1 MLVECIC
8 GESKFAVDAKAI
20 GFNGRLVKCGLCAR
34 EWFQESKLNILEK
47 RIIEVDQKLQAKEI
61 EILEQKSDFRKR
73 IASLEKEV
81 NKKKLEQENQDSIQT
96 NINALEQRTREKE
109 LEAKQQGDLE
119 SRFAALDTALKKMT
133 LDSITKNSTLEK
145 STFALEDKLKEE
157 SYEDK
162 LSNLEN
168 RLNINVHDDQDSKKD
183 FEIEDVKKIE
193 RNQKVVE
200 EQKIEDVKKIG
211 RNQKVV
217 EEQKIEDA
225 QKEVNQKAKSMFS
238 SQAAAFAIDEIKKIT
253 PTDIKNADSN
263 KQEISENKLNKINP
277 SLDTQE
283 DNEPTS
289 RIGRKNDTL
298 KKKSFFKKIFNK

>member
-157 SYEDK
+157 SYEDR

-193 RNQKVVE
+193 RNQKVAE
-200 EQKIEDVKKIG
+200 EQKIEDV
-211 RNQKVV
+211 
-217 EEQKIEDA
+217 

-298 KKKSFFKKIFNK
+298 KKKSLFKKIFNK

>member
-73 IASLEKEV
+73 IVSLEKEV

-133 LDSITKNSTLEK
+133 LDSITKNSALEK

-157 SYEDK
+157 SYEDR

-168 RLNINVHDDQDSKKD
+168 RLNINVHEDQDSKQD
-183 FEIEDVKKIE
+183 FEIEDVKQIE
-193 RNQKVVE
+193 ENQKVAE
-200 EQKIEDVKKIG
+200 EQKIEDV
-211 RNQKVV
+211 
-217 EEQKIEDA
+217 

-238 SQAAAFAIDEIKKIT
+238 SQAAAFAIDEITKIT

-263 KQEISENKLNKINP
+263 KQEISEKKLNKINP

-283 DNEPTS
+283 DNKPAS

-298 KKKSFFKKIFNK
+298 KKKSFFKKIFTK

>member
-157 SYEDK
+157 SYEDR

-183 FEIEDVKKIE
+183 FEIEDVKKTE
-193 RNQKVVE
+193 RNQKVAE
-200 EQKIEDVKKIG
+200 EQKIEDV
-211 RNQKVV
+211 
-217 EEQKIEDA
+217 

-238 SQAAAFAIDEIKKIT
+238 SQAAAFAIDEITKIT

-263 KQEISENKLNKINP
+263 KQEISENKLSNINP
-277 SLDTQE
+277 SLDTRE

-298 KKKSFFKKIFNK
+298 KKESLFKKIFNK

>member
-73 IASLEKEV
+73 IASIEKEV

-157 SYEDK
+157 SYEDR

-168 RLNINVHDDQDSKKD
+168 RLNINVHDDQDRKKD

-193 RNQKVVE
+193 RNQKVAE
-200 EQKIEDVKKIG
+200 EQKIEDV
-211 RNQKVV
+211 
-217 EEQKIEDA
+217 

-277 SLDTQE
+277 SLDVQE

-298 KKKSFFKKIFNK
+298 KKKSLFKKIFNK

>member
-157 SYEDK
+157 SYEDR

-193 RNQKVVE
+193 RNQKVAE
-200 EQKIEDVKKIG
+200 EQKIEDV
-211 RNQKVV
+211 
-217 EEQKIEDA
+217 

-238 SQAAAFAIDEIKKIT
+238 SQAADFAIDEIKKIT

-289 RIGRKNDTL
+289 RIGRNNDTL

>member
-157 SYEDK
+157 SYEDR

-168 RLNINVHDDQDSKKD
+168 GLNINVHDDQDSKKD

-193 RNQKVVE
+193 RNQKVAE
-200 EQKIEDVKKIG
+200 EQKIEDV
-211 RNQKVV
+211 
-217 EEQKIEDA
+217 
-225 QKEVNQKAKSMFS
+225 QKEVNQKAKSIFS
-238 SQAAAFAIDEIKKIT
+238 PQVSAFAIDEIKKIT

-263 KQEISENKLNKINP
+263 KQEISENKFHKINP

-289 RIGRKNDTL
+289 RISRKNDTL
-298 KKKSFFKKIFNK
+298 KKKSFLKKIFNK

>member
-157 SYEDK
+157 SYEDR

-168 RLNINVHDDQDSKKD
+168 RLNINVHDDQGSKKD

-193 RNQKVVE
+193 RNQKVAE
-200 EQKIEDVKKIG
+200 EQKIEDV
-211 RNQKVV
+211 
-217 EEQKIEDA
+217 

>member
-73 IASLEKEV
+73 IASLEKDV

-157 SYEDK
+157 SYEDR

-193 RNQKVVE
+193 SNQKVAE
-200 EQKIEDVKKIG
+200 EQKIEDVKKAE
-211 RNQKVV
+211 RNQKVA
-217 EEQKIEDA
+217 EEQKIEDV

-238 SQAAAFAIDEIKKIT
+238 PQTAAFAIDEIKKIT

>member
-133 LDSITKNSTLEK
+133 LDSITKNSALEK

-157 SYEDK
+157 SYEDR

-193 RNQKVVE
+193 RDQKVAE
-200 EQKIEDVKKIG
+200 EQKIEDV
-211 RNQKVV
+211 
-217 EEQKIEDA
+217 

>member
-183 FEIEDVKKIE
+183 FEIEDLKTIESNQKVTEEQKIENLKTIE

-200 EQKIEDVKKIG
+200 EQKIEDV
-211 RNQKVV
+211 
-217 EEQKIEDA
+217 

-289 RIGRKNDTL
+289 RIGRKDDTL

>member
-133 LDSITKNSTLEK
+133 LDSITKNSVLEK

-157 SYEDK
+157 GYEDR

-168 RLNINVHDDQDSKKD
+168 SLNINVHDDQDSKKD

-193 RNQKVVE
+193 RNQKVAE
-200 EQKIEDVKKIG
+200 EQKIEDV
-211 RNQKVV
+211 
-217 EEQKIEDA
+217 

-238 SQAAAFAIDEIKKIT
+238 SQAAAFSIDEIKKIT

-263 KQEISENKLNKINP
+263 EQEISENKLSKINP

-289 RIGRKNDTL
+289 RISRKNDTL
-298 KKKSFFKKIFNK
+298 KKKSFLKKIFNK

>member
-133 LDSITKNSTLEK
+133 LDSITKNSALEK

-157 SYEDK
+157 SYEDR

-168 RLNINVHDDQDSKKD
+168 SLNINVHDDQDSKKD
-183 FEIEDVKKIE
+183 FEIEEVKKIE
-193 RNQKVVE
+193 GNQKVAE
-200 EQKIEDVKKIG
+200 EPKIDDV
-211 RNQKVV
+211 
-217 EEQKIEDA
+217 
-225 QKEVNQKAKSMFS
+225 QKEVNQKAKSIFS
-238 SQAAAFAIDEIKKIT
+238 SNTRVFEIDEIKKIN
-253 PTDIKNADSN
+253 PADIKNADSN

-277 SLDTQE
+277 SLDVQE
-283 DNEPTS
+283 DNESTS
-289 RIGRKNDTL
+289 SIGRENDTL
-298 KKKSFFKKIFNK
+298 KKKTFFKKIFNK

>member
-133 LDSITKNSTLEK
+133 LDSITKNSSLEK

-157 SYEDK
+157 SYEDR

-200 EQKIEDVKKIG
+200 EQKIEDAK
-211 RNQKVV
+211 
-217 EEQKIEDA
+217 
-225 QKEVNQKAKSMFS
+225 KEVNQKAKSMFS

-253 PTDIKNADSN
+253 PTGIKNADSN
-263 KQEISENKLNKINP
+263 EQEISENKLNKINP
-277 SLDTQE
+277 SLDTHE

-289 RIGRKNDTL
+289 RIGRKDDTL

>member
-157 SYEDK
+157 SYEDR

-193 RNQKVVE
+193 RNQKVAE
-200 EQKIEDVKKIG
+200 EQKIEDV
-211 RNQKVV
+211 
-217 EEQKIEDA
+217 

-277 SLDTQE
+277 SLNTLE
-283 DNEPTS
+283 DNEPTP
-289 RIGRKNDTL
+289 RIGRENDTL
-298 KKKSFFKKIFNK
+298 KKKSFFKKIFTK

>member
-133 LDSITKNSTLEK
+133 LDSITKNSALEK

-157 SYEDK
+157 SYEDR

-183 FEIEDVKKIE
+183 FEIEDVSHSHI
-193 RNQKVVE
+193 
-200 EQKIEDVKKIG
+200 
-211 RNQKVV
+211 
-217 EEQKIEDA
+217 
-225 QKEVNQKAKSMFS
+225 
-238 SQAAAFAIDEIKKIT
+238 
-253 PTDIKNADSN
+253 
-263 KQEISENKLNKINP
+263 
-277 SLDTQE
+277 
-283 DNEPTS
+283 
-289 RIGRKNDTL
+289 L
-298 KKKSFFKKIFNK
+298 KFFPK

>member
-133 LDSITKNSTLEK
+133 LESITKNSTLEK

-157 SYEDK
+157 SYEDR

-200 EQKIEDVKKIG
+200 EQKIED
-211 RNQKVV
+211 
-217 EEQKIEDA
+217 A
-225 QKEVNQKAKSMFS
+225 QKEVN
-238 SQAAAFAIDEIKKIT
+238 
-253 PTDIKNADSN
+253 
-263 KQEISENKLNKINP
+263 
-277 SLDTQE
+277 
-283 DNEPTS
+283 
-289 RIGRKNDTL
+289 L
-298 KKKSFFKKIFNK
+298 KKHGHESWYDWRHV

>member
-109 LEAKQQGDLE
+109 LEANQQEGLE

-157 SYEDK
+157 SYEDR

-183 FEIEDVKKIE
+183 FEIEDVKKTE
-193 RNQKVVE
+193 RNQKVAE
-200 EQKIEDVKKIG
+200 EQKIEDV
-211 RNQKVV
+211 
-217 EEQKIEDA
+217 

-298 KKKSFFKKIFNK
+298 KKKSLFKKIFNK

>member
-157 SYEDK
+157 SYEDR

-193 RNQKVVE
+193 SNQKVAE
-200 EQKIEDVKKIG
+200 EQKIEDV
-211 RNQKVV
+211 
-217 EEQKIEDA
+217 

-263 KQEISENKLNKINP
+263 KQEISEKKLNKINP
-277 SLDTQE
+277 SLDTHE

-289 RIGRKNDTL
+289 RIGRKDDTL

>member
-157 SYEDK
+157 SYEDR

-168 RLNINVHDDQDSKKD
+168 GLNINVHDDQDSKKD
-183 FEIEDVKKIE
+183 FEIEDVKKTE
-193 RNQKVVE
+193 RNQKVAK
-200 EQKIEDVKKIG
+200 EQKIEDV
-211 RNQKVV
+211 
-217 EEQKIEDA
+217 

-277 SLDTQE
+277 SLNTLE
-283 DNEPTS
+283 DNEPTP
-289 RIGRKNDTL
+289 RIGRENDTL
-298 KKKSFFKKIFNK
+298 KKKSFFKKIFTK

>member
-73 IASLEKEV
+73 IVSLEKEV
-81 NKKKLEQENQDSIQT
+81 SKKKLEQENQDSIQT

-157 SYEDK
+157 SYEDR

-193 RNQKVVE
+193 RDQKVAE
-200 EQKIEDVKKIG
+200 EQKIEDV
-211 RNQKVV
+211 
-217 EEQKIEDA
+217 

-283 DNEPTS
+283 DNEPTP

>member
-157 SYEDK
+157 SYEDR

-193 RNQKVVE
+193 RNQKVAE
-200 EQKIEDVKKIG
+200 EQKIEDV
-211 RNQKVV
+211 
-217 EEQKIEDA
+217 

-277 SLDTQE
+277 SLNTLE

-298 KKKSFFKKIFNK
+298 KKESLFKKIFNK

>member
-157 SYEDK
+157 SYEDR

-183 FEIEDVKKIE
+183 FEIEDVKKTE
-193 RNQKVVE
+193 RNQKVAE
-200 EQKIEDVKKIG
+200 EQKIEDV
-211 RNQKVV
+211 
-217 EEQKIEDA
+217 

-238 SQAAAFAIDEIKKIT
+238 PQAAAFAIDEIKKIT

-277 SLDTQE
+277 SLDVQE
-283 DNEPTS
+283 DNESTS
-289 RIGRKNDTL
+289 SIGRENDTL
-298 KKKSFFKKIFNK
+298 KKKSFFKKIFTK

>member
-157 SYEDK
+157 SYEDR

-168 RLNINVHDDQDSKKD
+168 GLNINVHDDQDSKKD

-193 RNQKVVE
+193 RNQKVAE
-200 EQKIEDVKKIG
+200 EQKIEDVK
-211 RNQKVV
+211 
-217 EEQKIEDA
+217 
-225 QKEVNQKAKSMFS
+225 KEVNQKAKSMFS
-238 SQAAAFAIDEIKKIT
+238 PQAAAFAIDEIKKIT

>member
-157 SYEDK
+157 SYEDR

-183 FEIEDVKKIE
+183 FEIEDVKKTE
-193 RNQKVVE
+193 RNQKVAE
-200 EQKIEDVKKIG
+200 EQKIEDV
-211 RNQKVV
+211 
-217 EEQKIEDA
+217 

-238 SQAAAFAIDEIKKIT
+238 SQAAAFAIDEITKIT

-289 RIGRKNDTL
+289 RIGRKDDTL

>member
-157 SYEDK
+157 SYEDR

-168 RLNINVHDDQDSKKD
+168 GLNINVHDDQDSKKD

-193 RNQKVVE
+193 RSQKVAE
-200 EQKIEDVKKIG
+200 EQKIEDV
-211 RNQKVV
+211 
-217 EEQKIEDA
+217 

-238 SQAAAFAIDEIKKIT
+238 SQAADFAIDEIKKIT

-277 SLDTQE
+277 SLDAQE

>member
-73 IASLEKEV
+73 IASLEKDV

-109 LEAKQQGDLE
+109 LEANQQEGLE

-157 SYEDK
+157 SYEDR

-193 RNQKVVE
+193 RNQKVAE
-200 EQKIEDVKKIG
+200 EQKIEDVK
-211 RNQKVV
+211 
-217 EEQKIEDA
+217 
-225 QKEVNQKAKSMFS
+225 KEVNQKAKSMFS

-277 SLDTQE
+277 SLDVQE
-283 DNEPTS
+283 DNEPTP

>member
-157 SYEDK
+157 SYEDR

-193 RNQKVVE
+193 GNQKVAE
-200 EQKIEDVKKIG
+200 EQKIEDV
-211 RNQKVV
+211 
-217 EEQKIEDA
+217 

-238 SQAAAFAIDEIKKIT
+238 SQAAAFTIDEIKKIT

>member
-157 SYEDK
+157 SYEDR

-168 RLNINVHDDQDSKKD
+168 RLNINVHDDQGSKKD

-193 RNQKVVE
+193 RNQKVAE
-200 EQKIEDVKKIG
+200 EQKIEDVKKIE
-211 RNQKVV
+211 RNQKVAK
-217 EEQKIEDA
+217 EQKIEDV
-225 QKEVNQKAKSMFS
+225 QKEVNQKAQSMFS

-277 SLDTQE
+277 SLNTLE

-289 RIGRKNDTL
+289 RIGRENDTL
-298 KKKSFFKKIFNK
+298 KKKSFFKKIFTK

>member
-157 SYEDK
+157 SYEDR

-168 RLNINVHDDQDSKKD
+168 GLNINVHDDQDSKKD

-193 RNQKVVE
+193 RNQKVAE
-200 EQKIEDVKKIG
+200 EQKIEDV
-211 RNQKVV
+211 
-217 EEQKIEDA
+217 
-225 QKEVNQKAKSMFS
+225 QKEVNQKAISMFS
-238 SQAAAFAIDEIKKIT
+238 SQAASFAIDEITKIN

-263 KQEISENKLNKINP
+263 KQEISENKFHKINP

-289 RIGRKNDTL
+289 RIGRKDDTL

>member
-73 IASLEKEV
+73 IASLEKDV
-81 NKKKLEQENQDSIQT
+81 NKKKLEQENQDLIQT

-145 STFALEDKLKEE
+145 STFALEDKLREE
-157 SYEDK
+157 SYEDR

-168 RLNINVHDDQDSKKD
+168 GLNINVHDDQDSKKD
-183 FEIEDVKKIE
+183 FEIENVKKIE
-193 RNQKVVE
+193 RNQKVAE
-200 EQKIEDVKKIG
+200 EQKIEDVK
-211 RNQKVV
+211 
-217 EEQKIEDA
+217 
-225 QKEVNQKAKSMFS
+225 KEVNQKAKSMFS

-277 SLDTQE
+277 SLDVQE
-283 DNEPTS
+283 DNEPTP

>member
-157 SYEDK
+157 SYEDR

-183 FEIEDVKKIE
+183 FEIEEVKKIE
-193 RNQKVVE
+193 GNQKVAE
-200 EQKIEDVKKIG
+200 EPKIDDV
-211 RNQKVV
+211 
-217 EEQKIEDA
+217 
-225 QKEVNQKAKSMFS
+225 QKEVNQKAKSIFS
-238 SQAAAFAIDEIKKIT
+238 SNTRVFEIDEIKKIN
-253 PTDIKNADSN
+253 PADIKNADSN

-277 SLDTQE
+277 SLDVQE
-283 DNEPTS
+283 DNESTS
-289 RIGRKNDTL
+289 SIGKENDTL
-298 KKKSFFKKIFNK
+298 KKKTFFKKIFNK

>member
-157 SYEDK
+157 SYEDR

-168 RLNINVHDDQDSKKD
+168 RLNINVHDTQDSKKD
-183 FEIEDVKKIE
+183 FEIEDVKKTE
-193 RNQKVVE
+193 RNQKVAE
-200 EQKIEDVKKIG
+200 EQKIEDV
-211 RNQKVV
+211 
-217 EEQKIEDA
+217 

-238 SQAAAFAIDEIKKIT
+238 SQAAAFAIDEITKIT

-263 KQEISENKLNKINP
+263 KQEISENKFHKINP

>member
-73 IASLEKEV
+73 IASLEKDV

-157 SYEDK
+157 SYEDR

-193 RNQKVVE
+193 RNQKVAE
-200 EQKIEDVKKIG
+200 EQKIEDVKKIE
-211 RNQKVV
+211 RNQKVA
-217 EEQKIEDA
+217 EEQKIEDV

-277 SLDTQE
+277 SLDVQE
-283 DNEPTS
+283 DNEPTP

>member
-157 SYEDK
+157 SYEDR

-193 RNQKVVE
+193 RNQKVAE
-200 EQKIEDVKKIG
+200 EQKIEDV
-211 RNQKVV
+211 
-217 EEQKIEDA
+217 

-253 PTDIKNADSN
+253 PTDIKKADSN
-263 KQEISENKLNKINP
+263 KQEISENELSKINP

-298 KKKSFFKKIFNK
+298 KKKSFLKKIFNK

>member
-157 SYEDK
+157 SYEDR

-193 RNQKVVE
+193 RNQKVAE
-200 EQKIEDVKKIG
+200 EQKIEDV
-211 RNQKVV
+211 
-217 EEQKIEDA
+217 

-238 SQAAAFAIDEIKKIT
+238 SQAAAFAIDEITKIT

-277 SLDTQE
+277 SLNTQE

-289 RIGRKNDTL
+289 RIGRKNDIL
-298 KKKSFFKKIFNK
+298 KKIFKK

>member
-157 SYEDK
+157 SYEDR

-183 FEIEDVKKIE
+183 FEIEDVKKTE
-193 RNQKVVE
+193 KNQKVAE
-200 EQKIEDVKKIG
+200 EQKIEDV
-211 RNQKVV
+211 
-217 EEQKIEDA
+217 
-225 QKEVNQKAKSMFS
+225 QKEVNQKAASMFS
-238 SQAAAFAIDEIKKIT
+238 PQAAAFAIDEITKIT

-277 SLDTQE
+277 SLNTQE

-298 KKKSFFKKIFNK
+298 KKKFFFKKIFNK

>member
-119 SRFAALDTALKKMT
+119 SRFAALDTVLKKMT

-157 SYEDK
+157 SYEDR

-193 RNQKVVE
+193 RNQKVAE
-200 EQKIEDVKKIG
+200 EQKIEDV
-211 RNQKVV
+211 
-217 EEQKIEDA
+217 

-238 SQAAAFAIDEIKKIT
+238 SQAAAFTIDEINKIT
-253 PTDIKNADSN
+253 PTDIKNTDSN

-298 KKKSFFKKIFNK
+298 KKKSLFKKIFNK

>member
-157 SYEDK
+157 SYEDR

-193 RNQKVVE
+193 RNQKVAE
-200 EQKIEDVKKIG
+200 EQKIEDV
-211 RNQKVV
+211 
-217 EEQKIEDA
+217 

-289 RIGRKNDTL
+289 RIGRKDDTL

>member
-157 SYEDK
+157 SYEDR

-168 RLNINVHDDQDSKKD
+168 GLNINVHDDQDSKKD
-183 FEIEDVKKIE
+183 FEIEDVKKTE
-193 RNQKVVE
+193 RNQKVAE
-200 EQKIEDVKKIG
+200 EQKIEDV
-211 RNQKVV
+211 
-217 EEQKIEDA
+217 

-238 SQAAAFAIDEIKKIT
+238 SQAAAFAIDEITKIT

-263 KQEISENKLNKINP
+263 KQEISENKFHKINP

-289 RIGRKNDTL
+289 RISRKNDTL